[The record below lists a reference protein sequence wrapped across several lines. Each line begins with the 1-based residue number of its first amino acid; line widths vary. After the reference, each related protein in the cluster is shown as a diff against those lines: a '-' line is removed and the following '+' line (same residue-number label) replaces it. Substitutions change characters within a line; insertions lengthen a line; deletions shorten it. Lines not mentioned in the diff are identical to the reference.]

1 MSFIK
6 TSNMDKYCYR
16 KGDIVKLSNECLKSI
31 GRKRIFSQNLFYIK
45 DMDGLFANVSSD
57 DVDVKIPIRDILPVK
72 INSIED
78 RDIYYDPVVAAS
90 VIGAG
95 QETPPEFKTMLYL
108 RSLKLSFNISFGKH
122 KHNRTSMRTMTYLF
136 IIIHLFSQRLQ
147 FLNVIIIICLYS

>member
-1 MSFIK
+1 MMSFIK

-31 GRKRIFSQNLFYIK
+31 GR
-45 DMDGLFANVSSD
+45 NVSSD

-95 QETPPEFKTMLYL
+95 QETPTSKKDKGEYYL
-108 RSLKLSFNISFGKH
+108 NALRRSFNSEQHMKMIEYNH
-122 KHNRTSMRTMTYLF
+122 F
-136 IIIHLFSQRLQ
+136 ICHDIL
-147 FLNVIIIICLYS
+147 

>member
-1 MSFIK
+1 MMSFIK

-16 KGDIVKLSNECLKSI
+16 KGDIVKLSNECLKVLVE
-31 GRKRIFSQNLFYIK
+31 KDFSQNLFYIK

-95 QETPPEFKTMLYL
+95 QETPTSKKT
-108 RSLKLSFNISFGKH
+108 KANI
-122 KHNRTSMRTMTYLF
+122 
-136 IIIHLFSQRLQ
+136 I
-147 FLNVIIIICLYS
+147 

>member
-31 GRKRIFSQNLFYIK
+31 GRKRIFSQN
-45 DMDGLFANVSSD
+45 GLFANVSSD

-95 QETPPEFKTMLYL
+95 QETPTSKKDKGEYYL
-108 RSLKLSFNISFGKH
+108 NALRRSFNSEQHMKMIEYNH
-122 KHNRTSMRTMTYLF
+122 F
-136 IIIHLFSQRLQ
+136 ICHDIL
-147 FLNVIIIICLYS
+147 

>member
-95 QETPPEFKTMLYL
+95 QETPTSKKDKGEYYL
-108 RSLKLSFNISFGKH
+108 NALRRSFNSEQHMKMIEYNHFICHDICRSVI
-122 KHNRTSMRTMTYLF
+122 NTSKPKY
-136 IIIHLFSQRLQ
+136 I
-147 FLNVIIIICLYS
+147 N

>member
-95 QETPPEFKTMLYL
+95 QETP
-108 RSLKLSFNISFGKH
+108 
-122 KHNRTSMRTMTYLF
+122 TSKKDKGEY
-136 IIIHLFSQRLQ
+136 
-147 FLNVIIIICLYS
+147 YP